1 MRITLVSFLSFVF
14 CYYCLYISFQ
24 ISVVS
29 GKCLDD
35 QQLLLLQLKNNLTFK
50 PENSRK
56 LKFWNSSSDCCDWI
70 GVSCD
75 NKGFVIGLD
84 LSEESIS
91 GGFDNASSLF
101 SLQHLQNLNLA
112 ANNFNS
118 PIPSGFDKLVMLNY
132 LNLSYASFMGQ
143 IPIEISQLTRLV
155 TLDISS
161 LSSYYLIGQGLKLEK
176 PNLQKFL
183 QNLRSIRKLYL
194 DGVDITA
201 QGQEWCNALFPLRDL
216 QELSMSK
223 CDLSGPLDSSMIKL
237 ENLSVIILDGNNF
250 SSPVPETFANFKNLT
265 TLRFAYCGL
274 TGAFPHNIFQIETLS
289 VIDLSFNYNLQGSFP
304 EFPLSR
310 SLHMLKVSNTSFSG
324 SFPYNIGNMRNL
336 SELDLSNC
344 KFNGT
349 LPISLSN
356 LTELRYMD
364 LSFNSFTGSM
374 PSLGMAKNL
383 THLDLSHNRLSG
395 EIPSS
400 SHFEGLHNL
409 VSIDLRDNSI
419 NGSVPSSL
427 FALALLQKIQLS
439 SNQFSKFD
447 EFKKVSS
454 SVINTLDL
462 SSNNLSGP
470 FPRSIFQ
477 LGSLSVLDLSF
488 NRLNGLLQLDDLLQ
502 LRNLTAL
509 DLSYNNISINVNV
522 VHADQTSFHNISTL
536 NLASCNLK
544 AFPRFLRNKSKLNI
558 LDLSNNQ
565 IKGKVPN
572 WIWKLQNLQS
582 LNVSHN
588 RLTNLEGPFKNLTSK
603 LIALDLHN
611 NQLQGSIPSFPKL
624 ASYLDY
630 SMNKFS
636 SVIPQDLGNYLN
648 FTIFLSLSNNI
659 LHGNIPES
667 LCIASNLQVLDISI
681 NNISGMI
688 PSCLMTMTQTLVVLN
703 LRMNNL
709 TGTIPDVFPPSCVL
723 RTLDLQKNNLVGQ
736 IPKSL
741 VNCSA
746 LEVLDLAENNI
757 NDIFPCLL
765 KDISTIRV
773 IVLRKNKFYGLIGCP
788 KKNGIWHM
796 LQIVDLAFNNFSG
809 KLPGKCFTTWEA
821 MRSDE
826 NQTDSKV
833 KHVQFQVL
841 QFGQIYY
848 QDSVTVASKGQQL
861 EIVKILTV
869 LTAID
874 FSSNNFEGEIPKQ
887 LFDFKALYVL
897 NMSNNAFSG
906 QISPFIGNLKQ
917 LESLDLSNNSLK
929 GEIPIQISSLSF
941 LSFLNLSFNHLS
953 GTIPKG
959 TQIQT
964 FQETSFIGNEKL
976 CGAPLPRICSS
987 IITSSPTTKSATKFD
1002 WQYISTGIGFGF
1014 GAGLVFAPLMIWER
1028 GKKWSN
1034 DIIDK
1039 FLMAVLPLFGLVYT
1053 PIGNDDEDEDTK
1065 EDSNMTED
1073 SDDYN
1078 EEEDY
1083 WSYPRLYCVFCS
1095 KFDHNKKKVIHDPN
1109 CTCFQ
1114 LSSPGSNS
1122 TIYSDSYYS

>member
-14 CYYCLYISFQ
+14 CYYWLYISFQ

-35 QQLLLLQLKNNLTFK
+35 QQLLLLQLKNNLTFM
-50 PENSRK
+50 PEKSSK
-56 LKFWNSSSDCCDWI
+56 LKLWKSSIDCCDWV
-70 GVSCD
+70 GVACD
-75 NKGFVIGLD
+75 SEGFVIGLD
-84 LSEESIS
+84 LREESIS
-91 GGFDNASSLF
+91 GGFDTASSLF
-101 SLQHLQNLNLA
+101 SLQHLQKLNLA
-112 ANNFNS
+112 VNNFNS
-118 PIPSGFDKLVMLNY
+118 VIPSGFNKLVMLDY
-132 LNLSYASFMGQ
+132 LNLSYAGFVGQ

-161 LSSYYLIGQGLKLEK
+161 LSYLLGQGLKLEK
-176 PNLQKFL
+176 PNLQKFV
-183 QNLRSIRKLYL
+183 QNLSSIRQLYL
-194 DGVDITA
+194 DGVSITA
-201 QGQEWCNALFPLRDL
+201 QGQEWCNALSPLRAL
-216 QELSMSK
+216 QELSMSY
-223 CDLSGPLDSSMIKL
+223 CNLTGPLDSSL
-237 ENLSVIILDGNNF
+237 SRHENLSVIILDGNNF
-250 SSPVPETFANFKNLT
+250 SSPVPEKFANFKNLT
-265 TLRFAYCGL
+265 TLSFAFCGL
-274 TGAFPHNIFQIETLS
+274 TGTFPHNIFQIETLS
-289 VIDLSFNYNLQGSFP
+289 VIDLSFNYNLHGSFP
-304 EFPLSR
+304 EFPLSG

-324 SFPYNIGNMRNL
+324 SFPYTIGNMRNL
-336 SELDLSNC
+336 SELDISNC

-364 LSFNSFTGSM
+364 LSSNSFTGPM

-395 EIPSS
+395 AIPSS
-400 SHFEGLHNL
+400 SYFEGLHNL
-409 VSIDLRDNSI
+409 VSIDLHDNSI
-419 NGSVPSSL
+419 NGSIPSSL
-427 FALALLQKIQLS
+427 FALTLLQKIQLS

-447 EFKKVSS
+447 EFLNVSS
-454 SVINTLDL
+454 SVVNTLDL

-470 FPRSIFQ
+470 IPKYIFQ
-477 LGSLSVLDLSF
+477 LSSLSVLDLSS
-488 NRLNGLLQLDDLLQ
+488 NRLNGSLQLDEFLE

-509 DLSYNNISINVNV
+509 NLSYNNISINVNV
-522 VHADQTSFHNISTL
+522 VNADLTSFHNISTL
-536 NLASCNLK
+536 SLASCNLK
-544 AFPRFLRNKSKLNI
+544 VFPSFLRNKSRLNI

-565 IKGKVPN
+565 IKGRVPN

-588 RLTNLEGPFKNLTSK
+588 ILTDLEGPFQDLTSK

-611 NQLQGSIPSFPKL
+611 NQLQGPIPVFPKF

-648 FTIFLSLSNNI
+648 FTIFLSLSKNTI
-659 LHGNIPES
+659 HGNIPIS
-667 LCIASNLQVLDISI
+667 LCNAPNLQVLDISI
-681 NNISGMI
+681 NNISGTI

-709 TGTIPDVFPPSCVL
+709 IGTIPDVFPPSCAL
-723 RTLDLQKNNLVGQ
+723 RTLDLQKNNLDGQ

-741 VNCSA
+741 ENCSA

-765 KDISTIRV
+765 KNISTIRV
-773 IVLRKNKFYGLIGCP
+773 IVLHKNKFHGNIGCP
-788 KKNGIWHM
+788 KTHGTWHR
-796 LQIVDLAFNNFSG
+796 LQIVDLAFNNFNGS
-809 KLPGKCFTTWEA
+809 LPGKCFTTWEE
-821 MRSDE
+821 MMSE
-826 NQTDSKV
+826 KQTDSKV
-833 KHVQFQVL
+833 NHIRFEVL
-841 QFGQIYY
+841 PYGQIYY
-848 QDSVTVASKGQQL
+848 QDSVTVTSKGLQL
-861 EIVKILTV
+861 ELVKILTV
-869 LTAID
+869 FASID
-874 FSSNNFEGEIPKQ
+874 FSSNHFEGEIPKQ
-887 LFDFKALYVL
+887 LFDFKALYGL
-897 NMSNNAFSG
+897 NLSNNALSG
-906 QISPFIGNLKQ
+906 QIPPSIGNLKQ
-917 LESLDLSNNSLK
+917 LESLDLSNNSLE

-953 GTIPKG
+953 GKIPTG
-959 TQIQT
+959 TQIQS
-964 FQETSFIGNEKL
+964 FQETSFMDNEKL
-976 CGAPLPRICSS
+976 CGLPLATTCSS
-987 IITSSPTTKSATKFD
+987 INTNPSATKTSMKFD

-1053 PIGNDDEDEDTK
+1053 PIGNDDEEDDTK

-1095 KFDHNKKKVIHDPN
+1095 KFDNNKKKVIHDPN

-1122 TIYSDSYYS
+1122 TIYSDSYSS

>member
-14 CYYCLYISFQ
+14 CYYCIYISFQ

-56 LKFWNSSSDCCDWI
+56 LKFWNSSIECCDWI
-70 GVSCD
+70 GVACD
-75 NKGFVIGLD
+75 SEGFIIGLD

-91 GGFDNASSLF
+91 GGFDTASSLF
-101 SLQHLQNLNLA
+101 SLQHLQKLNLA
-112 ANNFNS
+112 VNNFS
-118 PIPSGFDKLVMLNY
+118 SVIPSGFNKLEMLNY
-132 LNLSYASFMGQ
+132 LNLSYASFVGQ

-161 LSSYYLIGQGLKLEK
+161 LSYLLGQGLKLEK
-176 PNLQKFL
+176 PNLQKFV
-183 QNLRSIRKLYL
+183 QNLTSIRKLYL
-194 DGVDITA
+194 DGVNITA

-216 QELSMSK
+216 QELSMSY
-223 CDLSGPLDSSMIKL
+223 CDLSGPLDSSLKKL

-265 TLRFAYCGL
+265 TLRLAFCRL
-274 TGAFPHNIFQIETLS
+274 TGTFPQEIFHIGTLS
-289 VIDLSFNYNLQGSFP
+289 VIDLSFNYNLHGSFP
-304 EFPLSR
+304 EFLLSG
-310 SLHMLKVSNTSFSG
+310 SLHTLRVSNTSFSG
-324 SFPYNIGNMRNL
+324 AFPHIIGNMRHL
-336 SELDLSNC
+336 SELDLSYC

-364 LSFNSFTGSM
+364 LSSNSFTGPM

-400 SHFEGLHNL
+400 SHFEGLNNL

-419 NGSVPSSL
+419 KGSIPSSL

-439 SNQFSKFD
+439 SNQFSKFG
-447 EFKKVSS
+447 ELINMSS
-454 SVINTLDL
+454 SVLKTLDL
-462 SSNNLSGP
+462 SSNILSGP
-470 FPRSIFQ
+470 FPMPITQ
-477 LGSLSVLDLSF
+477 LHSLSVLDLSS
-488 NRLNGLLQLDDLLQ
+488 NMLNESLSLDELLE
-502 LRNLTAL
+502 LRNLTTL
-509 DLSYNNISINVNV
+509 DLSYNNLSINVNV
-522 VHADQTSFHNISTL
+522 ENADHTSFPNISTL
-536 NLASCNLK
+536 SLACCNLTT
-544 AFPRFLRNKSKLNI
+544 FPSFLRNKSRLTI
-558 LDLSNNQ
+558 LDLSKNQ
-565 IKGKVPN
+565 IQGKVPN
-572 WIWKLQNLQS
+572 WVWKLQNLQS

-588 RLTNLEGPFKNLTSK
+588 MLTGLEGPLQNLTSN
-603 LIALDLHN
+603 LISLDLHN
-611 NQLQGSIPSFPKL
+611 NQLKGPIPVFPKY

-636 SVIPQDLGNYLN
+636 SFIPQDTGNYLT
-648 FTIFLSLSNNI
+648 FTTFLSLSNNT
-659 LHGNIPES
+659 LHGSIPES
-667 LCIASNLQVLDISI
+667 LCHAPNLQVLDISM

-703 LRMNNL
+703 LKMNNL
-709 TGTIPDVFPPSCVL
+709 TGHIPDVFPASCAL
-723 RTLDLQKNNLVGQ
+723 RTLDLQKNNLDGQ

-741 VNCSA
+741 VKCSL
-746 LEVLDLAENNI
+746 LEVLDLAHNNI
-757 NDIFPCLL
+757 NDKFPCLF
-765 KDISTIRV
+765 KNISKIRV
-773 IVLRKNKFYGLIGCP
+773 IVLRNNKFYGPIGCP
-788 KKNGIWHM
+788 KTNGTWPM

-821 MRSDE
+821 MRYDE
-826 NQTDSKV
+826 NQADSKV
-833 KHVQFQVL
+833 NHVRFQVL

-848 QDSVTVASKGQQL
+848 QDSVTVAIKGQQL

-874 FSSNNFEGEIPKQ
+874 FSSNHFDDEIPIQ

-897 NMSNNAFSG
+897 NLSNNAFSG
-906 QISPFIGNLKQ
+906 QIPPSIGNLKQ

-941 LSFLNLSFNHLS
+941 LSYLNLSFNHLS
-953 GTIPKG
+953 GMIPIG
-959 TQIQT
+959 TQIQS
-964 FQETSFIGNEKL
+964 FQETSFMDNENL
-976 CGAPLPRICSS
+976 CGAPLPKTCSS
-987 IITSSPTTKSATKFD
+987 INTSSPTTKPAMKFD

-1034 DIIDK
+1034 DNIHK
-1039 FLMAVLPLFGLVYT
+1039 FLMAIFPLFGLVYT
-1053 PIGNDDEDEDTK
+1053 PIGNDDEEDDTK

-1095 KFDHNKKKVIHDPN
+1095 KFDNNKKKVIHDPN

-1122 TIYSDSYYS
+1122 TNYSDSYSS

>member
-1 MRITLVSFLSFVF
+1 MRITLVSILFFVL
-14 CYYCLYISFQ
+14 CYYCINIGFQ

-29 GKCLDD
+29 GKCLGD
-35 QQLLLLQLKNNLTFK
+35 QELLLLQLKNNFTFK
-50 PENSRK
+50 AENSRK
-56 LKFWNSSSDCCDWI
+56 LKLWNSSIGCCDWI
-70 GVSCD
+70 GVNCD
-75 NKGFVIGLD
+75 KKGFVVGLD

-91 GGFDNASSLF
+91 GGFDTASSLF
-101 SLQHLQNLNLA
+101 SLQHLQKLNLA
-112 ANNFNS
+112 ANNFS
-118 PIPSGFDKLVMLNY
+118 SVIPSGFHKLVMLDY
-132 LNLSYASFMGQ
+132 LNLSYANFVGQ

-161 LSSYYLIGQGLKLEK
+161 LSYLLGPGLKLEK
-176 PNLQKFL
+176 PNLQKFV
-183 QNLRSIRKLYL
+183 QNFSSIRKLYL
-194 DGVDITA
+194 DGVNITA
-201 QGQEWCNALFPLRDL
+201 QGQEWCIALSSLCAL
-216 QELSMSK
+216 QELSMSY
-223 CDLSGPLDSSMIKL
+223 CSLSGPLDSSLTKL

-250 SSPVPETFANFKNLT
+250 SSPVPETFASFKNLT
-265 TLRFAYCGL
+265 TLRFAFCGL
-274 TGAFPHNIFQIETLS
+274 TGIFPYKIFQIEALS

-304 EFPLSR
+304 EFPVSG
-310 SLHMLKVSNTSFSG
+310 SLRMLKVSNTSFSG
-324 SFPYNIGNMRNL
+324 SFPYTIGNMRNL

-356 LTELRYMD
+356 LTELTYMD
-364 LSFNSFTGSM
+364 LSFNSFTGPM
-374 PSLGMAKNL
+374 PSLGMPKNL

-409 VSIDLRDNSI
+409 VSIDLQDNSI
-419 NGSVPSSL
+419 NGSIPSSL
-427 FALALLQKIQLS
+427 FALKLLQRIQLS
-439 SNQFSKFD
+439 SNRFSKFD
-447 EFKKVSS
+447 EFSRASS
-454 SVINTLDL
+454 SVVNTLDL

-470 FPRSIFQ
+470 IPKYIFQ
-477 LGSLSVLDLSF
+477 LGSLSVLDLSS
-488 NRLNGLLQLDDLLQ
+488 NRLNGSLQLDEFLE

-509 DLSYNNISINVNV
+509 NLSYNNISINVSV
-522 VHADQTSFHNISTL
+522 ASAYHTSFHNLSTL
-536 NLASCNLK
+536 RLASCNLK
-544 AFPRFLRNKSKLNI
+544 TFPIFLRNKSKLTL

-565 IKGKVPN
+565 IQGIVPN

-588 RLTNLEGPFKNLTSK
+588 MLTGLEGPSQNLTSN

-611 NQLQGSIPSFPKL
+611 NQLKGPIPVFPKS
-624 ASYLDY
+624 ASYLDF
-630 SMNKFS
+630 SMNKFGS
-636 SVIPQDLGNYLN
+636 LIPQDIGNYLS
-648 FTIFLSLSNNI
+648 FTIFLSLSNNSF
-659 LHGNIPES
+659 HGIIPNS
-667 LCIASNLQVLDISI
+667 ICNASNLQVLDISI
-681 NNISGMI
+681 NNISGTI
-688 PSCLMTMTQTLVVLN
+688 PLCLMKMTQTLRVLN

-709 TGTIPDVFPPSCVL
+709 IGTIPDVFPPSCAL
-723 RTLDLQKNNLVGQ
+723 RTLDLQKNNLDGQ

-741 VNCSA
+741 VKCSA
-746 LEVLDLAENNI
+746 LEVLDLAHNNI
-757 NDIFPCLL
+757 NGTFPCLF

-773 IVLRKNKFYGLIGCP
+773 IVLRKNKFYGPIGCP
-788 KKNGIWHM
+788 KINGTWHM

-826 NQTDSKV
+826 NQADSKV
-833 KHVQFQVL
+833 NHFRFPVL
-841 QFGQIYY
+841 QYNQIYY
-848 QDSVTVASKGQQL
+848 QDSVTIASKGQQL

-874 FSSNNFEGEIPKQ
+874 FSSNRFEGEIPNQ

-897 NMSNNAFSG
+897 NLSNNALSG
-906 QISPFIGNLKQ
+906 QIPFSIGNLKQ
-917 LESLDLSNNSLK
+917 LESLDLSSNSLE

-953 GTIPKG
+953 GIIPTG

-964 FQETSFIGNEKL
+964 FPETSFVGNEKL
-976 CGAPLPRICSS
+976 CGPPLAKICSS
-987 IITSSPTTKSATKFD
+987 IKTSPPTTKSSIKFD

-1039 FLMAVLPLFGLVYT
+1039 LLMAVLPFFGLVYT
-1053 PIGNDDEDEDTK
+1053 PISNDDEEDESK

-1095 KFDHNKKKVIHDPN
+1095 KLDNNKKKVIHDPN

-1122 TIYSDSYYS
+1122 TNYSDSYSS